1 MSQACPGHILPH
13 DRFVKVI
20 PVRIDGDNLPD
31 FPRARPVFDVV
42 LALNGIADIV
52 EPFEVDQPLQCI
64 SFGETCDESRAV
76 FVDAA
81 NEIAGDADIQNAVRT
96 IGQNVNPATLSCG
109 NSARRGWPGQ
119 ARP

>member
-20 PVRIDGDNLPD
+20 PIRVDGDDLPHL
-31 FPRARPVFDVV
+31 PRAWLMLHVV
-42 LALNGIADIV
+42 LALNGVADVV
-52 EPFEVDQPLQCI
+52 ELFEIDQPLQPVPP
-64 SFGETCDESRAV
+64 GETCDTSAAV
-76 FVDAA
+76 FVDTA
-81 NEIAGDADIQNAVRT
+81 NEITGHADIQNAVRT